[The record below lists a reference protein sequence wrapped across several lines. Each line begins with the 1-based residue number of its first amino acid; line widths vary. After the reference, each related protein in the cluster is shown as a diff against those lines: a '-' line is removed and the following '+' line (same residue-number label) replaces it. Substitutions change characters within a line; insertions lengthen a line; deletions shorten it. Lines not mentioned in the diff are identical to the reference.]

1 MPARRPSGPHAD
13 WLHNWLGRGASQ
25 TASSQ
30 VGKTVRLRSV
40 VRIDATL
47 IRVLFV
53 VLTLL
58 GGAGPLIYLAMWIIV
73 PQEP

>member
-1 MPARRPSGPHAD
+1 
-13 WLHNWLGRGASQ
+13 
-25 TASSQ
+25 

-73 PQEP
+73 PEES